1 MCLALEPWRT
11 MKTLLATICACL
23 ALGLVVAGCGG
34 DDDDNGGGDSG
45 SAATATTEKPAE
57 TTAGGGGAEAG
68 ANAKVSMKD
77 IAFNP
82 SDITVAKGGS
92 VTWTNDDSVGH
103 DVTKESGPG
112 PDFKS
117 GDPGGIAPG
126 SDFTQKF
133 DTAGSIKY
141 VCTVHP
147 GMEGTVTVK

>member
-1 MCLALEPWRT
+1 
-11 MKTLLATICACL
+11 
-23 ALGLVVAGCGG
+23 
-34 DDDDNGGGDSG
+34 
-45 SAATATTEKPAE
+45 
-57 TTAGGGGAEAG
+57 
-68 ANAKVSMKD
+68 MKD

-82 SDITVAKGGS
+82 SNITVAKGGS

-112 PDFKS
+112 ADFKS

-133 DTAGSIKY
+133 DTAGTIKY

>member
-1 MCLALEPWRT
+1 

-57 TTAGGGGAEAG
+57 TTAGGGGGGGAEAG

-82 SDITVAKGGS
+82 SNITVAKGGS

-103 DVTKESGPG
+103 DVTGD
-112 PDFKS
+112 DFQS
-117 GDPGGIAPG
+117 GDPGGIDG
-126 SDFTQKF
+126 GGTYSHEFKK
-133 DTAGSIKY
+133 AGTFNY
-141 VCTVHP
+141 VCSVHP
-147 GMEGTVTVK
+147 GMKGTIKVK

>member
-1 MCLALEPWRT
+1 
-11 MKTLLATICACL
+11 MKTLLAAICACL

-34 DDDDNGGGDSG
+34 DDDDSGDSG
-45 SAATATTEKPAE
+45 AAATTEQPAD
-57 TTAGGGGAEAG
+57 TGGGGAETDKSSGGAEAEAG
-68 ANAKVSMKD
+68 AKVSMKD

-82 SDITVAKGGS
+82 SNVTVAKGGS
-92 VTWTNDDSVGH
+92 VTWTNDESVGH

-117 GDPGGIAPG
+117 GDPGALNGG
-126 SDFTQKF
+126 DTFTQKF
-133 DTAGSIKY
+133 DTAGTVKY

>member
-1 MCLALEPWRT
+1 

-34 DDDDNGGGDSG
+34 DDDDDGGDSG
-45 SAATATTEKPAE
+45 SAATTPEKTTE
-57 TTAGGGGAEAG
+57 TTGGGSGGAEAG
-68 ANAKVSMKD
+68 AKDAKVSMKD

-82 SDITVAKGGS
+82 SNITVAKGGS

-112 PDFKS
+112 ADFKS
-117 GDPGGIAPG
+117 GDPGGMASG
-126 SDFTQKF
+126 ATFTQKF
-133 DTAGSIKY
+133 ATAGSIKY

>member
-1 MCLALEPWRT
+1 
-11 MKTLLATICACL
+11 MKTLLATFCACL

-34 DDDDNGGGDSG
+34 DDDDNGGDSG

-57 TTAGGGGAEAG
+57 TTAGGGGGAEAG
-68 ANAKVSMKD
+68 AETAKVSMKD

-82 SDITVAKGGS
+82 SNITVAKGGS

-103 DVTKESGPG
+103 DVTEESGPG

>member
-1 MCLALEPWRT
+1 MSARVLTIALLAL
-11 MKTLLATICACL
+11 
-23 ALGLVVAGCGG
+23 ALVAAGCGG
-34 DDDDNGGGDSG
+34 DDDDNGGDSG
-45 SAATATTEKPAE
+45 SAATTTEKPAE
-57 TTAGGGGAEAG
+57 TTGGGSGGAEAG

-82 SDITVAKGGS
+82 SNVTVSKGGS